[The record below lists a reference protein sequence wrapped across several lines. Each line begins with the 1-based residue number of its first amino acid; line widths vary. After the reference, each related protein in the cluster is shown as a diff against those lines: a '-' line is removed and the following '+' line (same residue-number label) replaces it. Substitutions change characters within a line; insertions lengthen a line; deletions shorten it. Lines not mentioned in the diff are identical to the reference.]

1 MGAPGPE
8 QRSPGAEGTSW
19 GAGLSGVMERKSVA
33 ILEGISTNIPSLL
46 ALVYCKAEAGG
57 KQQQNQ

>member
-1 MGAPGPE
+1 M
-8 QRSPGAEGTSW
+8 
-19 GAGLSGVMERKSVA
+19 MERKSVA

-46 ALVYCKAEAGG
+46 ALVYCKAGAGG